1 MPCPRTGDP
10 FLLREV
16 LSTVHISRP
25 VYLSAAEAAAFVG
38 LNARTLA
45 NYRSARVGPPYR
57 KVGSRVLYRLDDLIE
72 YVEAG
77 LVEPAV

>member
-1 MPCPRTGDP
+1 
-10 FLLREV
+10 
-16 LSTVHISRP
+16 

-38 LNARTLA
+38 LNSRTLA

-57 KVGSRVLYRLDDLIE
+57 KVGSRVVYRLDDLIQ

-77 LVEPAV
+77 LVDPAA